1 MTDYARLESHQRDPD
16 CETTPRWILTNNKLL
31 ENVQNRTHTTHKARA
46 TGMTVLER
54 EKTKRR
60 KFFDFFSFACPG
72 SFYFV
77 CERMND
83 ELNVLNSDSRFG
95 QKKNKQNFFVCVL
108 VAM

>member
-60 KFFDFFSFACPG
+60 K
-72 SFYFV
+72 
-77 CERMND
+77 
-83 ELNVLNSDSRFG
+83 
-95 QKKNKQNFFVCVL
+95 KQNLKYIFFFIFFLLL
-108 VAM
+108 VREVFILFVNEWTMNSTF